1 MSSPALLADD
11 TIAAIATATGAG
23 GVGIVRL
30 SGPRAI
36 AIAADALGIAPEKL
50 TRSVRLGWV
59 RDPAGIQ
66 SWFDTWS
73 GGIESKS
80 QKLTIRVGGDL
91 AYAFSLQHMTGTKID
106 GERVDLW
113 FRATACFVRQNGG
126 WKITH
131 VHNSVP
137 FAMDGSD
144 RALLDLK
151 PDPT

>member
-1 MSSPALLADD
+1 MAENTDARQIRAVLDELINALRKKDAKAAVAAYADD
-11 TIAAIATATGAG
+11 AVAYDLAPP
-23 GVGIVRL
+23 L
-30 SGPRAI
+30 SIQGKE
-36 AIAADALGIAPEKL
+36 L
-50 TRSVRLGWV
+50 

-73 GGIESKS
+73 GGIESKA
-80 QKLTIRVGGDL
+80 QKLTIRVGGDV

-113 FRATACFVRQNGG
+113 FRATACFVRQGG